1 MDHMSLSDELR
12 KQLIESAAWG
22 KAGITPRIDEE
33 VETEETE
40 EVEQIDERKKD
51 WGMGKDERSRTD
63 PGEEDYT
70 TKKGKKKKSGKG
82 RAFLKADTE
91 HEDAEGAE
99 ELEEA
104 VHVCPL
110 CTSILDESIDE
121 ERILE
126 HLDVVLGL
134 VDRLSQMN
142 EGDEDIDQV
151 IDQTLEELLL
161 GSDEEE

>member
-1 MDHMSLSDELR
+1 MDHMSLNDELR

-22 KAGITPRIDEE
+22 KAGISPRLDET
-33 VETEETE
+33 VETEET
-40 EVEQIDERKKD
+40 DA
-51 WGMGKDERSRTD
+51 
-63 PGEEDYT
+63 GEEYEEDS
-70 TKKGKKKKSGKG
+70 K
-82 RAFLKADTE
+82 
-91 HEDAEGAE
+91 HEDAEDAE

-134 VDRLSQMN
+134 VDRLSQLQ
-142 EGDEDIDQV
+142 EGEEDIDQV

-161 GSDEEE
+161 GSDEEEE

>member
-22 KAGITPRIDEE
+22 KAGIYPRLTED
-33 VETEETE
+33 VETEEAE
-40 EVEQIDERKKD
+40 DVEKIDERGGRRGDKPARRKRGD
-51 WGMGKDERSRTD
+51 K
-63 PGEEDYT
+63 PDYT
-70 TKKGKKKKSGKG
+70 TTARKDDESKTRPGKMDY
-82 RAFLKADTE
+82 AHTE
-91 HEDAEGAE
+91 HEDGEDAE

-134 VDRLSQMN
+134 VDRLSQLQ

-151 IDQTLEELLL
+151 IDQTLQELLL
-161 GSDEEE
+161 GSDEEEE

>member
-1 MDHMSLSDELR
+1 MDHMSLNDELR

-22 KAGITPRIDEE
+22 KAGITPRIDET
-33 VETEETE
+33 VETEEVVE
-40 EVEQIDERKKD
+40 E
-51 WGMGKDERSRTD
+51 G
-63 PGEEDYT
+63 T
-70 TKKGKKKKSGKG
+70 TKGKRRKTAR
-82 RAFLKADTE
+82 RAYEKPEVAQEVAHTE

-134 VDRLSQMN
+134 VDRLSQLQ

-151 IDQTLEELLL
+151 IDQTLQELLL
-161 GSDEEE
+161 GSEEEEE